1 MTVQKDNHG
10 QEFAL
15 TPEAKKK
22 LWGTNLVPGYMFA
35 PAAAEYICTTE
46 RTIGLFRRY
55 KLLKAGKLGKNY
67 VYRKEWLDEFMETW
81 AGYDLSNE
89 TAVKLAVKEKEG
101 KQKRGR

>member
-1 MTVQKDNHG
+1 MTVQKGKHG
-10 QEFAL
+10 QVYAL
-15 TPEAKKK
+15 TPEANH
-22 LWGTNLVPGYMFA
+22 GVDLVPGYMFA

-46 RTIGLFRRY
+46 RKIGLFRRY

-89 TAVKLAVKEKEG
+89 TAVKLAIKAKEW
-101 KQKRGR
+101 KRKHV